1 MFLPPSQCGQGQSAL
16 IEKARRQRDERQGE
30 RRRELSALRI
40 QAWYRG
46 QLARIRLRCQLRD
59 EFRASLS
66 AAAPA
71 GGGSIS
77 AEELLSA
84 AAKLLYRFD
93 PIRDLADFELLAR
106 RLVSSS
112 EATASRAAY
121 PALLLKKARA
131 AACAAQLSKLIAAIS
146 ACLAALQPDTNAGH
160 LRTASVCL
168 SALLALSTPE
178 RWGFLSALSNRE
190 AYLSG
195 LRPLLAR
202 AFSGPSGASALLAS
216 IGRFLWLGL
225 ARQKSLLSPLLLG
238 ALLTASLRAADLGGW
253 TAGLIDDFLRHLL
266 SVPGLVAH
274 AAAAGEAAL
283 PGLLEADA
291 AGRLVDRLAE
301 SDARPLCSEQS
312 PLDAGR
318 LLCTLANLVQ
328 LAQLDLR
335 VLADRLPAFCLA
347 ASALLRRL
355 RQLVSNGR
363 AASSTSWHPVL
374 GWFSHPC
381 DPGLQESMPT
391 VAKQLQLLCGAK
403 MVRLLF
409 ADLLGYEVFTL
420 RFHDELASG
429 GSGSGGG
436 SSGSSGI
443 SIKRPTFRL
452 LKGSSSSASKTSDLP
467 RRLWRLVQ
475 SSGSAA
481 DWSSV
486 ANAAAKTA
494 SQNNHWEDSS
504 ASPLHLLTLF
514 CESSAAL
521 LTVLD
526 DVELFEQE
534 RCLQLT
540 ELASLAAFLNRFVYS
555 HVCAVGPDAA
565 NAGPAFQAALR
576 LLAVLHTKDTRHP
589 FCPPAVWLVPG
600 LKPHAFLADLERE
613 RPAAQFLLRACP
625 HVLPLRERIGLFR
638 RLVRSDK
645 NALGLLALE
654 TPPSTLIVVRRS
666 QLVEDGYRQLAA
678 LPVAKLKG
686 TVRVRFVNDLG
697 LDEAGID
704 QDGVFKEFLEE
715 ILRRVLDPSLNL
727 FKATEDQRLYPSPTS
742 CVQENHLLLFEFVGR
757 LLGKAVYEGI
767 VVDVAFATFF
777 LTQMLDRQRSSFYSF
792 VDELASLDAMLY
804 KNLTFIKHYEG
815 DLSELELTFSY
826 DEDVMGQVVT
836 HDLVPGGRFVA
847 LTNEN
852 RYYGGF
858 HSGHR
863 VIQWLWEV
871 LERDFSPAERALF
884 LKFVT
889 SCSRP
894 PLLGFAHLQP
904 PLSIRCVEVAE
915 DQDTGDTLGTVLK
928 GFFRIRSGRDA
939 QRLPTSSTCFN
950 LLKLPNYAKKATL
963 RDKLRYAISSHSGFE
978 LS

>member
-1 MFLPPSQCGQGQSAL
+1 FLPPSQCGQGQSAL

-452 LKGSSSSASKTSDLP
+452 LKGSSSSASKTSSTLPLPAAASASSSASASGAPAPVRELAGLRLADTGDCGGGGSGKRQQQQQQQRCWLRQSAQTACQLYLQASRALSQMRNDILGGLWISDLP

-494 SQNNHWEDSS
+494 SQNNHWE
-504 ASPLHLLTLF
+504 T
-514 CESSAAL
+514 
-521 LTVLD
+521 
-526 DVELFEQE
+526 
-534 RCLQLT
+534 
-540 ELASLAAFLNRFVYS
+540 
-555 HVCAVGPDAA
+555 
-565 NAGPAFQAALR
+565 
-576 LLAVLHTKDTRHP
+576 
-589 FCPPAVWLVPG
+589 
-600 LKPHAFLADLERE
+600 
-613 RPAAQFLLRACP
+613 
-625 HVLPLRERIGLFR
+625 R
-638 RLVRSDK
+638 RL
-645 NALGLLALE
+645 A
-654 TPPSTLIVVRRS
+654 
-666 QLVEDGYRQLAA
+666 
-678 LPVAKLKG
+678 
-686 TVRVRFVNDLG
+686 
-697 LDEAGID
+697 
-704 QDGVFKEFLEE
+704 
-715 ILRRVLDPSLNL
+715 
-727 FKATEDQRLYPSPTS
+727 
-742 CVQENHLLLFEFVGR
+742 
-757 LLGKAVYEGI
+757 
-767 VVDVAFATFF
+767 
-777 LTQMLDRQRSSFYSF
+777 
-792 VDELASLDAMLY
+792 
-804 KNLTFIKHYEG
+804 
-815 DLSELELTFSY
+815 
-826 DEDVMGQVVT
+826 
-836 HDLVPGGRFVA
+836 
-847 LTNEN
+847 
-852 RYYGGF
+852 
-858 HSGHR
+858 
-863 VIQWLWEV
+863 
-871 LERDFSPAERALF
+871 
-884 LKFVT
+884 
-889 SCSRP
+889 
-894 PLLGFAHLQP
+894 
-904 PLSIRCVEVAE
+904 RC
-915 DQDTGDTLGTVLK
+915 
-928 GFFRIRSGRDA
+928 
-939 QRLPTSSTCFN
+939 TC
-950 LLKLPNYAKKATL
+950 
-963 RDKLRYAISSHSGFE
+963 
-978 LS
+978 